1 MLKPR
6 FNLHLFEDA
15 GGTGVADSA
24 ANDAGLQEQTLSED
38 NDSPV
43 AQDSSNEEEA
53 KPSFDDLIN
62 GEYKKDYQKNIN
74 KVVRSRLKGAK
85 ETENRLNSFTPL
97 LEILANRYGI
107 ETDDVSKLD
116 AQAFIEKMMDDDS
129 IYEEE
134 SLETNIPVD
143 ALKKMKKM
151 ELENTAMRKQLEAEA
166 MEAEQRAD
174 FEAKFREAEE
184 LKEYYPNFELNQMF
198 ESANDG
204 DENSQN
210 FLRLL
215 GNGVPMKLAFEVTHP
230 ELITNAMKV
239 VAQTA
244 QEKVANSVKANSKRP
259 SEGGGGITGRPAKLN
274 PATMTEAQIRE
285 LRERSLSGERIVL

>member
-1 MLKPR
+1 MFKPK

-15 GGTGVADSA
+15 GGAVVADSA
-24 ANDAGLQEQTLSED
+24 ANDDGLQEQTLSED
-38 NDSPV
+38 NESPV

-107 ETDDVSKLD
+107 EADDVSKLD

>member
-15 GGTGVADSA
+15 GGAVVADSA
-24 ANDAGLQEQTLSED
+24 ANDDGLQEQTLSED

-259 SEGGGGITGRPAKLN
+259 AEGGGGITGKPAKLN
-274 PATMTEAQIRE
+274 PATMTESQIRN
-285 LRERSLSGERIVL
+285 LRERALSGERIVL